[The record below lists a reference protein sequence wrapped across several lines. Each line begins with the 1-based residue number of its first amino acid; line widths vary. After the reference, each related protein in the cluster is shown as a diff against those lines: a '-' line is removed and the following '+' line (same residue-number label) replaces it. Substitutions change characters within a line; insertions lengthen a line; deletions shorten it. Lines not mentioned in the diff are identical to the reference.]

1 MTPARLPALGAPL
14 DAIETPCLVLD
25 LDVFESNVETMSQF
39 FRARG
44 VGWRPHAKCYKSTDL
59 ARVVLDAGAIGLTCA
74 KLGEAEV
81 FAAAGV
87 SDLLIANQLV
97 GPAKLERLV
106 ALRKHADPM
115 VIVDQR
121 EQVDALSAA
130 AAGAGVKLRTLIEVD
145 IGMQRCGV
153 QPGAPALR
161 LAESIEAAAGLE
173 LAGIM
178 GYEGHLLTVPDPAD
192 KKRRIAAAI
201 GELIDTRNALESAG
215 LECGIVSA
223 GGTGSYPPS
232 RRVAWAAR

>member
-130 AAGAGVKLRTLIEVD
+130 AAGAGVKIRTLIEVD

-173 LAGIM
+173 LAGINR
-178 GYEGHLLTVPDPAD
+178 
-192 KKRRIAAAI
+192 K
-201 GELIDTRNALESAG
+201 
-215 LECGIVSA
+215 
-223 GGTGSYPPS
+223 
-232 RRVAWAAR
+232 